1 MTSILDSEAHFE
13 KRSEE
18 VGMSARARQ
27 SLITAGYSTL
37 GTLAFGV
44 GKPGTPVAE
53 LEFTRF
59 ATNVLGALATMHDIS
74 ALRRLLFES
83 QTLLMAQLRDQVS
96 NPDMQMTR
104 KLPPVLG

>member
-37 GTLAFGV
+37 GRLAFGV
-44 GKPGTPVAE
+44 GQPGTPVAE

-59 ATNVLGALATMHDIS
+59 ATNVLGALATMQNRS
-74 ALRRLLFES
+74 RVALSSRSL
-83 QTLLMAQLRDQVS
+83 QVLQGSLHASS
-96 NPDMQMTR
+96 N
-104 KLPPVLG
+104 LV